1 MRRRGVAATATAVL
15 GGALAGCAGTGA
27 SVAQQ
32 SSDAPFELFKDRR
45 PAPQVTGT
53 TLDGKGFDLAGLRGQ
68 VAVLNFWQSYC
79 APCRAEAPALQQVYA
94 ETKASGVR
102 FVGVDVRDA
111 KAAGKAF
118 VRTFKIGYPSVYD
131 QAGRVAPAFRDVPL
145 TGVPTTLVV
154 DRNGRVAGRIVGGIS
169 YSALHDLVTKIAAGR

>member
-1 MRRRGVAATATAVL
+1 MRRRAVAASATVVL

-27 SVAQQ
+27 TGARQ
-32 SSDAPFELFKDRR
+32 SSYAPYELFTDRR

-53 TLDGKGFDLAGLRGQ
+53 TLDGKSFDLAALHGK

-79 APCRAEAPALQQVYA
+79 APCRAEAPALQKVSA

-111 KAAGKAF
+111 KEAGKAF
-118 VRTFKIGYPSVYD
+118 ARTFKIDYPSIYD
-131 QAGRVAPAFRDVPL
+131 QAGQVAPAFRDVPL
-145 TGVPTTLVV
+145 TGVPTTLVI
-154 DRNGRVAGRIVGGIS
+154 DRNGRVAGRIVGGTS
-169 YSALHDLVTKIAAGR
+169 YSALRDLVTKIAAGR